1 MAGRSTEGALV
12 CAKNYWVSKEPGE
25 TITDPVISL
34 NSASVALG
42 GRKIWSEGTFDIPS
56 GQIVAVIGPNGSGKT
71 TLLQLLLGL
80 IPPSAGTVKVF
91 GETPQRGNSRIG
103 YVPQHYSE
111 AVGQAVRC
119 RDLVSLSVT
128 GTRWGLQR
136 SASDSEAVSQALE
149 AVGAAEYADSRMSVL
164 SGGQQQRVAI
174 AQALV
179 GNPELLLLDEP
190 LANLD
195 LRNQREI
202 VDLLAEL
209 QRNLDVTILVVVHDM
224 NPLLEHLGG
233 AVYLLD
239 GHAHYGSVGQVVD
252 SDLLSHLYGTQI
264 KVVRTAQG
272 DLYTRSN

>member
-1 MAGRSTEGALV
+1 M
-12 CAKNYWVSKEPGE
+12 
-25 TITDPVISL
+25 
-34 NSASVALG
+34 
-42 GRKIWSEGTFDIPS
+42 SEARANKPFV
-56 GQIVAVIGPNGSGKT
+56 VAVAGGSGSGKT
-71 TLLQLLLGL
+71 TMLQVLLGL
-80 IPPSAGTVKVF
+80 IPPSAGTVEVF
-91 GETPQRGNSRIG
+91 GQIPERGNPRIG

-128 GTRWGLQR
+128 GTRWGTR
-136 SASDSEAVSQALE
+136 KNAADTAAVNAALE
-149 AVGAAEYADSRMSVL
+149 AVGAADYADSRMSVL

-179 GNPELLLLDEP
+179 GNPKLLLLDEP

-209 QRNLDVTILVVVHDM
+209 QQSRAVTILVVVHDM
-224 NPLLEHLGG
+224 NPLLAHLGG
-233 AVYLLD
+233 SVYLLD
-239 GHAHYGSVGQVVD
+239 GHAHYGSVGEVVD

>member
-12 CAKNYWVSKEPGE
+12 CAKNYAVSNEPGE
-25 TITDPVISL
+25 TTTDPVISL
-34 NSASVALG
+34 RSASVVRG
-42 GRKIWSEGTFDIPS
+42 GGTIWSDGTFDIPR

-71 TLLQLLLGL
+71 TMLQVLLGL
-80 IPPSAGTVKVF
+80 IPPSAGTVTVF
-91 GETPQRGNSRIG
+91 GQTPERGNPRIG

-119 RDLVSLSVT
+119 KDLVSLSVT
-128 GTRWGLQR
+128 GTRWGMRR
-136 SASDSEAVSQALE
+136 SASDADEVEAALQ
-149 AVGAAEYADSRMSVL
+149 AVGAADYADSRMSVL

-179 GNPELLLLDEP
+179 GSPELLLLDEP

-209 QRNLDVTILVVVHDM
+209 QRSRAITILVVVHDM
-224 NPLLEHLGG
+224 NPLLAHLGG
-233 AVYLLD
+233 SVYLLD
-239 GHAHYGSVGQVVD
+239 GHAHYGSVGEVVD